1 MNSIDSENEKL
12 SKKMISECINALN
25 NNQEDFTS
33 DEYHHMYHLARDG
46 HIEDFQKIF
55 LKRVFDKNS
64 TDTKPSSSKIPS
76 PNTSEFLKEIESN
89 KEVIKKYASLINR
102 LESEKSETHKE
113 NKKLTN
119 EVELHKKLIEKSL
132 SKIHQ
137 LENEKSELQSQI
149 QQTRI
154 DEKIPGYVDNVK
166 SELDLDDSHF
176 ISMSR
181 TWAISGCLFAL
192 AAVFCSF
199 YTLYL
204 HIDFTT
210 IKSIELVYVFTRGL
224 IGITILS
231 WLAYICLSNAK
242 KYTHESIRRKDRR
255 HALMFGQVFLQIYG
269 STATKEDAIL
279 VFKDWNMSGDSA
291 FSDRME
297 QPPGIQTLL
306 GTAREKLKAAVID
319 KSSE

>member
-1 MNSIDSENEKL
+1 MNSSESGNDERRQKW
-12 SKKMISECINALN
+12 ISECIQALN
-25 NNQEDFTS
+25 NNQSWFTD
-33 DEYHHMYHLARDG
+33 DEYNNMYHLARDG
-46 HIEDFQKIF
+46 NIEDFQKIF
-55 LKRVFDKNS
+55 LMKVFDKN
-64 TDTKPSSSKIPS
+64 TIENQKSSKSTTTNI
-76 PNTSEFLKEIESN
+76 SEFLKEIKSN
-89 KEVIKKYASLINR
+89 KEVIQNYASLIKD
-102 LESEKSETHKE
+102 LETEKNETSKE
-113 NKKLTN
+113 NKKLIN
-119 EVELHKKLIEKSL
+119 SLEIQKKLIDTSL
-132 SKIHQ
+132 NKIHQ

-181 TWAISGCLFAL
+181 TWAISGCLFAV
-192 AAVFCSF
+192 AAVICSF

-210 IKSIELVYVFTRGL
+210 IKSIELIYVFTRGL
-224 IGITILS
+224 IGISILS

-269 STATKEDAIL
+269 STASKEDAIL

-291 FSDRME
+291 FSDHIE

-306 GTAREKLKAAVID
+306 GTARDKLKATVND
-319 KSSE
+319 KPCE